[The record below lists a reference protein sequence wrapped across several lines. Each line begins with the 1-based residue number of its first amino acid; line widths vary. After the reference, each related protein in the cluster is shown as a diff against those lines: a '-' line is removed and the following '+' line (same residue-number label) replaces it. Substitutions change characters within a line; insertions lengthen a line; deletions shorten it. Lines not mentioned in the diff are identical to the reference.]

1 MLEDCVRHPAL
12 SAVVQGR
19 FHVGPTMSTTLKNL
33 LSAQAP
39 AAAGCVEEGQE
50 VVLSREIL
58 KESPAPETP
67 PNIPTSESHSMMV
80 SRVRFEFRVLEQ
92 NSGLLEW
99 DGGWLSGVWGRG

>member
-1 MLEDCVRHPAL
+1 MHTLELAAQVLGAPLIEDCVRHPAS

-19 FHVGPTMSTTLKNL
+19 FHVGPTMSATLKNL

-58 KESPAPETP
+58 RESPAPETP
-67 PNIPTSESHSMMV
+67 PNTPTSESHSRVV
-80 SRVRFEFRVLEQ
+80 SSAFRVRGEV
-92 NSGLLEW
+92 
-99 DGGWLSGVWGRG
+99 